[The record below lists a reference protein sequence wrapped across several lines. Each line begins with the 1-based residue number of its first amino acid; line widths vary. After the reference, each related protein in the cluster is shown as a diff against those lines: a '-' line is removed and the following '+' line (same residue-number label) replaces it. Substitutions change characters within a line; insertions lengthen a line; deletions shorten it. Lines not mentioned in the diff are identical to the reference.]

1 MDRKKDQMKSI
12 PGPKAS
18 HALLS
23 AVLGQV
29 GEAIIS
35 IGEDQ
40 RITMFNKRAEQLFGY
55 AAEEAIGMPMAEL
68 IPTHLRDAHDQ
79 HVRQFLASGET
90 SRRMG
95 GRVEI
100 VGLRRRGSEFPA
112 EAAISRVES
121 EGRVVATVL
130 IQDITERRQQV
141 AALRASEARV
151 IRAEKMAAIGTMASG
166 IGHEINNP
174 LYTILGMA
182 EAIRDEEDASQHE
195 RYGQDI
201 IAQCKHIAEI
211 VRSLVEYARPAEEHD
226 LELVDMNERLAAAV
240 SMAKRS
246 LLSDHVDIRANLMPV
261 PAILAKPEEIQQAL
275 YNVVRNAIQAMMGR
289 GTLEISSQ
297 REGGNVLMKIR
308 DTGMGISA
316 EHLQKIYDPFFTTKG
331 PDEGEGLGL
340 YIVRQIVEKYTGTI
354 AFASEK
360 GKGTVCTIQ
369 FPVGKSTET
378 RHDDVTQDSGHR

>member
-1 MDRKKDQMKSI
+1 MDRENDQMKSI

-18 HALLS
+18 RALLS
-23 AVLGQV
+23 AILDQV

-55 AAEEAIGMPMAEL
+55 AAKEAIGMPMAEL
-68 IPTHLRDAHDQ
+68 IPTQLRDAHDRY
-79 HVRQFLASGET
+79 VRHFLASGET

-100 VGLRRRGSEFPA
+100 VGLHRRGSEFPA
-112 EAAISRVES
+112 EAAISSVES
-121 EGRVVATVL
+121 EGRVVATVI

-166 IGHEINNP
+166 IGHEINTP

-182 EAIRDEEDASQHE
+182 EAIRDKEDASQHE
-195 RYGQDI
+195 QYGQDI
-201 IAQCKHIAEI
+201 IAECKRVAGI

-226 LELVDMNERLAAAV
+226 LELVDVNERLGAAV

-246 LLSDHVDIRANLMPV
+246 PLSDHVEIRENLMPV

-275 YNVVRNAIQAMMGR
+275 YNIVRNAMQAMKGR

-297 REGGNVLMKIR
+297 QEGGSVLMKVR
-308 DTGMGISA
+308 DTGMGMSA
-316 EHLQKIYDPFFTTKG
+316 EHLSKVYDPFFTTKG
-331 PDEGEGLGL
+331 PNEGEGLGL
-340 YIVRQIVEKYTGTI
+340 YIVRQIVEKYAGTI

-360 GKGTVCTIQ
+360 GKGTVCTVQ
-369 FPVGKSTET
+369 FPVAKSTET
-378 RHDDVTQDSGHR
+378 RHHDVT